1 MTISETVF
9 ERLIAFTAENEG
21 YTPVPKVDA
30 GGKLVWGHGHNQQPG
45 EVAPRFISEWD
56 SDALLRQDY
65 RTRYIP
71 EIEAAIPAGT
81 TLNDSQTIA
90 IYDLGYNAGPGAV
103 TDVLS
108 AGVDAAPFRMY
119 HVNSDGSQH
128 GWIFGHIDGVKQVI
142 PGLVNRRKREIA
154 MFTSPNPAI

>member
-71 EIEAAIPAGT
+71 EIEAAIPAAPR
-81 TLNDSQTIA
+81 STIA
-90 IYDLGYNAGPGAV
+90 RLSRSMTWDTTGTGRV
-103 TDVLS
+103 TDV
-108 AGVDAAPFRMY
+108 
-119 HVNSDGSQH
+119 
-128 GWIFGHIDGVKQVI
+128 
-142 PGLVNRRKREIA
+142 
-154 MFTSPNPAI
+154 